1 MTQLAALNVKITGDS
16 SDLQSDLTK
25 AEAGVKK
32 VGAAA
37 TVAQTKTTGFTGG
50 LSKLGNVSG
59 STRAK
64 IQNTSF
70 QLQDIAVQLQGGTRA
85 STVFAQQLPQLL
97 GGFGAL
103 GAVLGVVAG
112 VGIPALAFA
121 FSAMG
126 GEAQDSEEALE
137 NFTASL
143 KSATDFMRIA
153 QTPIKD
159 LREEFGEFADEIQRA
174 SIVASQAALSEA
186 LLAYSDASAGVKE
199 NFASMTSELGK
210 YKQAVEALAIVE
222 QSLGERTVSN
232 ASAFA
237 DAEASVEAARA
248 SLEATAAS
256 MGMTVG
262 EATALNAAL
271 TDLSDADS
279 MEEIATAS
287 AKALDLIGSMF
298 GTSQKMPP
306 EVAKIVLE
314 LEKVVTAA
322 AAGATAS
329 SNLKTELEGGR
340 DAARELADEMAFI
353 QSLSPEVQA
362 RMVVAGVEAGHIPPE
377 ALADLPMS
385 DADKAM
391 EKILERRRK
400 LARQTD
406 SKTKTTSGGA
416 QSNPLIGEL
425 EQLEQSLMTQEEMQI
440 ASFDRQ
446 QETLRS
452 ALEQKLLT
460 KQEFDA
466 LTEEAQAKH
475 NESMDQLDK
484 QRQDYSLQSYSSL
497 FGNLATI
504 FAAGGG
510 KLVKVAK
517 AFAIAQGLL
526 DSYRAYTAVLAD
538 PALIGRPF
546 LRQALAASTLGAGLA
561 QVASMRS
568 VSMGGGGGGGGA
580 AGGGSA
586 AAGAA
591 SAAPQTSNNV
601 AISLTGGDM
610 FSRGQVIELINSIN
624 DAVDDGAKIR
634 LV

>member
-126 GEAQDSEEALE
+126 DEAQDSEEAMQ

-186 LLAYSDASAGVKE
+186 LLGYSDASAGVKE

-210 YKQAVEALAIVE
+210 YQHAVEALAIVE

-362 RMVVAGVEAGHIPPE
+362 RMVVAGVEAGNIPPE

-400 LARQTD
+400 LARQED
-406 SKTKTTSGGA
+406 KKTKSGGA
-416 QSNPLIGEL
+416 KSNPLIGEL

-440 ASFDRQ
+440 ASFGRQ

-466 LTEEAQAKH
+466 LTEDAQAKH
-475 NESMDQLDK
+475 NEAMEQLDR
-484 QRQDYSLQSYSSL
+484 QRQQASLQGYAGMFGDLASLMQSNNKTLFRIGQASAIAEAVVNGYS
-497 FGNLATI
+497 
-504 FAAGGG
+504 AAVAAWEKGMKIGGPP
-510 KLVKVAK
+510 VAS
-517 AFAIAQGLL
+517 AFAGASLL
-526 DSYRAYTAVLAD
+526 KTG
-538 PALIGRPF
+538 ALMSSIK
-546 LRQALAASTLGAGLA
+546 STSPTGSGAGA
-561 QVASMRS
+561 T
-568 VSMGGGGGGGGA
+568 GGGA
-580 AGGGSA
+580 VGAS
-586 AAGAA
+586 GAA
-591 SAAPQTSNNV
+591 QAAPQTSNNV

-624 DAVDDGAKIR
+624 DAVDDGARIR

>member
-126 GEAQDSEEALE
+126 DEAQDSEEAMQ

-362 RMVVAGVEAGHIPPE
+362 RMVVAGVEAGNIPPE

-400 LARQTD
+400 LARQED
-406 SKTKTTSGGA
+406 KKTTSGGA

>member
-37 TVAQTKTTGFTGG
+37 TVAQTKTTGLTGG

-126 GEAQDSEEALE
+126 DEAQDSEEAMK

-186 LLAYSDASAGVKE
+186 LLSYSDASAGVKE
-199 NFASMTSELGK
+199 NFASMTDEIGK
-210 YKQAVEALAIVE
+210 YQQAVEALAIVE
-222 QSLGERTVSN
+222 RSLGERTVSN

-362 RMVVAGVEAGHIPPE
+362 RMVVAGVEAGNIPPE

-391 EKILERRRK
+391 EKALERRRK
-400 LARQTD
+400 LRRKED
-406 SKTKTTSGGA
+406 EKKKSGSRKT
-416 QSNPLIGEL
+416 NPLIDDL

-440 ASFDRQ
+440 ASFGRQ

-466 LTEEAQAKH
+466 LTEDAQAKH
-475 NESMDQLDK
+475 NEAMEQLDR
-484 QRQDYSLQSYSSL
+484 QRQQASLQGYAGMFGDLASLMQSNNKTLFRIGQASAIAEAVVNGYS
-497 FGNLATI
+497 
-504 FAAGGG
+504 AAVAAWEKGMKIGGPP
-510 KLVKVAK
+510 VAS
-517 AFAIAQGLL
+517 AFAGASLL
-526 DSYRAYTAVLAD
+526 KTG
-538 PALIGRPF
+538 ALISSIK
-546 LRQALAASTLGAGLA
+546 ST
-561 QVASMRS
+561 SPT
-568 VSMGGGGGGGGA
+568 GGGA
-580 AGGGSA
+580 GATGGGA
-586 AAGAA
+586 VGAAGSAQ
-591 SAAPQTSNNV
+591 AAPQTSNNV

-624 DAVDDGAKIR
+624 DAVDDGARIR

>member
-126 GEAQDSEEALE
+126 DEAQDSEEAMQ

-186 LLAYSDASAGVKE
+186 LLGYSDASAGVKE

-210 YKQAVEALAIVE
+210 YQHAVEALAIVE

-362 RMVVAGVEAGHIPPE
+362 RMVVAGVEAGNIPPE

-400 LARQTD
+400 LARQED
-406 SKTKTTSGGA
+406 KKTKSGGA
-416 QSNPLIGEL
+416 KSNPLIGEL

-440 ASFDRQ
+440 ASFGRQ

-466 LTEEAQAKH
+466 LTEDAQAKH
-475 NESMDQLDK
+475 NEAMEQLDR
-484 QRQDYSLQSYSSL
+484 QRQQASLQGYAGMFGDLASLMQSNNKTLFRIGQASAIAEAVVNGYS
-497 FGNLATI
+497 
-504 FAAGGG
+504 AAVAAWEKGMKIGGPP
-510 KLVKVAK
+510 VAS
-517 AFAIAQGLL
+517 AFAGASLL
-526 DSYRAYTAVLAD
+526 KTG
-538 PALIGRPF
+538 ALISSIK
-546 LRQALAASTLGAGLA
+546 STSPTGSGAGA
-561 QVASMRS
+561 T
-568 VSMGGGGGGGGA
+568 GGGA
-580 AGGGSA
+580 VGAS
-586 AAGAA
+586 GAA
-591 SAAPQTSNNV
+591 QAAPQTSNNV

-624 DAVDDGAKIR
+624 DAVDDGARIR